1 MSRAQIAP
9 KKWRF
14 AGKTYHRV
22 TVTLLDNDTVVT
34 WRRWRVKDRQWMYGA
49 DTLDVILHQICVE
62 NFYNEQ

>member
-1 MSRAQIAP
+1 MSRTRKAP

-22 TVTLLDNDTVVT
+22 AVTLFDKHTVVT
-34 WRRWRVKDRQWMYGA
+34 WRRWRTCDRQWVYGA
-49 DTLDVILHQICVE
+49 DTLDVILHQICIE